1 MEGALED
8 PSGAQAAADATFDA
22 LAALSAVTGVEG
34 FPARSLAGPGDEVP
48 SNPAEHWGWN
58 DSPTLEGWRFLGNT
72 SSDEIVGHV
81 LAYSL
86 YHDLVP
92 PDSNSSYSS
101 LGDRGGDSDRQ
112 QQAADLLV
120 AIVSNVVDSGYKLI
134 DVNGEPTKWGFWDPE
149 SLNGGEHADERG

>member
-34 FPARSLAGPGDEVP
+34 FPARSLVGPGDEVP

-92 PDSNSSYSS
+92 SNSNSS
-101 LGDRGGDSDRQ
+101 LGDRQ

-120 AIVSNVVDSGYKLI
+120 AIVSNVVDNGYKLI